1 LFRVKVDTGVNIMFR
16 KTLLIPAV
24 VAAAGFMFMSSAS
37 AAHLAFTSCAGDG
50 YDISGKVT
58 PNVGCTILLPLDG
71 AENDDLALVNT
82 DPGFFGITDWL
93 FDGKF
98 DNIGQGNE
106 EELSS
111 YFDFTGGVQSGTFTY
126 LGGLGDG
133 DVMFV
138 FKDGGDVNLVAYMID
153 LAAMSAGVPGVYSS
167 PFVEPPFTFPG
178 TGSRDISHISVYYRM
193 GFDFDVPEP
202 GTLGLLGLG
211 LLGFALVRRRS

>member
-1 LFRVKVDTGVNIMFR
+1 MFR

-24 VAAAGFMFMSSAS
+24 VAAAGFVFMSSAS
-37 AAHLAFTSCAGDG
+37 AALQFASCTGAD

-58 PNVGCTILLPLDG
+58 PSVDCTILMPLAG

-98 DNIGQGNE
+98 DNIGTADE
-106 EELSS
+106 EEYSS
-111 YFDFTGGVQSGTFTY
+111 YFDFTGGVQFGTFTY

-133 DVMFV
+133 DAMFV
-138 FKDGGDVNLVAYMID
+138 FKDGGSTNLVAYLID
-153 LAAMSAGVPGVYSS
+153 LAALSAGTDGVYSS
-167 PFVEPPFTFPG
+167 PFVIPPFDF
-178 TGSRDISHISVYYRM
+178 TGAPPRDISHISVYYRT
-193 GFDFDVPEP
+193 GFDFDIPEP

-211 LLGFALVRRRS
+211 LLGFALVRRLS

>member
-1 LFRVKVDTGVNIMFR
+1 MFR
-16 KTLLIPAV
+16 KTILIPAV
-24 VAAAGFMFMSSAS
+24 VAAVGFVFMSSA
-37 AAHLAFTSCAGDG
+37 AAAPLEFAGCAGDG

-58 PNVGCTILLPLDG
+58 PNVGCTILMPLDG

-98 DNIGQGNE
+98 DNIGQSDE
-106 EELSS
+106 EEYSS

-138 FKDGGDVNLVAYMID
+138 FKDGGSTNLVAYLID
-153 LAAMSAGVPGVYSS
+153 LAAMSAGAEGAYSS
-167 PFVEPPFTFPG
+167 PFVIPPFDF
-178 TGSRDISHISVYYRM
+178 TGSPPRDISHISVYYRM
-193 GFDFDVPEP
+193 GFDFDIPEP
-202 GTLGLLGLG
+202 GALGLLGLG
-211 LLGFALVRRRS
+211 LLGFALVRRLS

>member
-1 LFRVKVDTGVNIMFR
+1 MFR
-16 KTLLIPAV
+16 KTLLIPVV
-24 VAAAGFMFMSSAS
+24 VAAAGFIVTSSA
-37 AAHLAFTSCAGDG
+37 AAALQFASCVGNG
-50 YDISGKVT
+50 YDISDNTT
-58 PNVGCTILLPLDG
+58 PNIGCTILLPLDG
-71 AENDDLALVNT
+71 AANDDLALVNT
-82 DPGFFGITDWL
+82 DPGFFCIPDWL

-98 DNIGQGNE
+98 DNIGQLDE
-106 EELSS
+106 EEFSS

-126 LGGLGDG
+126 LGGLDDG

-153 LAAMSAGVPGVYSS
+153 LAAISAGVPGVYSS

-193 GFDFDVPEP
+193 GFDFDIPEP

>member
-1 LFRVKVDTGVNIMFR
+1 MFR
-16 KTLLIPAV
+16 KTLLLPAV
-24 VAAAGFMFMSSAS
+24 VAAAGFIFTSSA
-37 AAHLAFTSCAGDG
+37 AAALQFASCVGSG
-50 YDISGKVT
+50 YDISDNAT
-58 PNVGCTILLPLDG
+58 PNIGCTILLPLDG
-71 AENDDLALVNT
+71 AANDDLTLVNT

-98 DNIGQGNE
+98 DEIGKPE
-106 EELSS
+106 EVELSS

-126 LGGLGDG
+126 LGGLDDG

-193 GFDFDVPEP
+193 GFDFDIPEP